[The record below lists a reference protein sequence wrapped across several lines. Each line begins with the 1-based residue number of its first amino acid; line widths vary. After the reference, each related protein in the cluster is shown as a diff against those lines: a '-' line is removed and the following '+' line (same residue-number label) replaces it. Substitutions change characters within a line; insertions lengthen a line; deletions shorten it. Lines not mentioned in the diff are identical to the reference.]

1 MNGKKKCV
9 KMYKVNGELI
19 NMVIHEKNIMQKVSD
34 GCCITI
40 DYIMKLNRPNNYLF
54 LPDLLKMVEMI
65 GDERILFESV
75 VINERRAI
83 CPMKKYILNGQ
94 HFEYWRSQILHN
106 SQNFLSFKSGYSQN
120 IISQNENNKRAST
133 RLELEDWIK
142 MSNLPEEFFTDI
154 GPVQIIDEDHF
165 SILRYT
171 KEELE
176 RQNIINRIIQRIYN
190 FPIVDLDK
198 MDIVTSNIIN
208 SDTEKIRRSNEDE

>member
-19 NMVIHEKNIMQKVSD
+19 NMVIHEKNIMQKVSN

-40 DYIMKLNRPNNYLF
+40 DYILKLNRPNNYLF
-54 LPDLLKMVEMI
+54 LPDLLKMVEI
-65 GDERILFESV
+65 INDERILFESV

-83 CPMKKYILNGQ
+83 CPIKKYIINGQ

-106 SQNFLSFKSGYSQN
+106 TQEFLSFKSGYSQN

-133 RLELEDWIK
+133 RLELEDWVK
-142 MSNLPEEFFTDI
+142 MSNLPEEFFTNI
-154 GPVQIIDEDHF
+154 GPVQIIDEEHF
-165 SILRYT
+165 SFLRYT

-176 RQNIINRIIQRIYN
+176 RQNIINRIVQRIYN
-190 FPIVDLDK
+190 FPIVDLNK
-198 MDIVTSNIIN
+198 MDMITSNIIK